1 MRKAP
6 ASVGPNDKQ
15 FLQPGRYSRLGIGDG
30 VGTNYSERG
39 STESSEHRYQKPAAD
54 IRCHAPEKA

>member
-15 FLQPGRYSRLGIGDG
+15 FLQPGRYSWLGIGDG

-39 STESSEHRYQKPAAD
+39 STESSEHRCCARAFSNTVVS
-54 IRCHAPEKA
+54 IG